1 MPLARSLAERQE
13 RGRRAAILGRSLKR
27 RGFGSGALVKSGPHN
42 FVEFAAQ
49 RCLILAQ

>member
-1 MPLARSLAERQE
+1 MPLARSLAERRE
-13 RGRRAAILGRSLKR
+13 RGRRAAILGRLLKR
-27 RGFGSGALVKSGPHN
+27 RGFGKSGPHN